1 MVGCFVVWTRL
12 LIQLLNEI
20 SWLDV
25 VRLKE
30 GWLGVDLD
38 VMCSSSLFRL
48 IGLKLI
54 RLNLLCF
61 LDWTWLDMTGLD
73 WTGLDLLIAKGK
85 VTKTC
90 TTSASN
96 TICVSFPNQTC
107 IQLSFPLS
115 EFNSVIF
122 QSNWAQPK
130 LRQYFKN
137 KSDPAQLKKSNPIK
151 RAQNQYEGYRN
162 PVSATPCVLIKDDPM
177 VWFGWSVDFNSGLRG
192 FD

>member
-107 IQLSFPLS
+107 IQLSLPLS

-130 LRQYFKN
+130 TIFQKQIRPSAAQEIQSNQIQPNQESPKPIRRIS
-137 KSDPAQLKKSNPIK
+137 KSSQCHAMCIN
-151 RAQNQYEGYRN
+151 
-162 PVSATPCVLIKDDPM
+162 
-177 VWFGWSVDFNSGLRG
+177 
-192 FD
+192 